1 MLEKVSKSNL
11 WLNTTK
17 PTKPHYLDPIRDSAI
32 KSSPE
37 DTIWCTEP
45 SKKLLNSKFNYQSK
59 FYSSDANT

>member
-32 KSSPE
+32 ESSPE
-37 DTIWCTEP
+37 DTIWCTQP
-45 SKKLLNSKFNYQSK
+45 SQNLLNSKFNYQ
-59 FYSSDANT
+59 